1 MIPSFL
7 ATDIRLTAGLSEF
20 TLLFNTWIISS
31 PADNDHQ
38 HYYTWLL
45 PSALGAI
52 IFAISEP
59 LYTFILVRLPIE
71 PAFLALVV
79 PVSQVLTTMLLW
91 DVTGAVELERIRA
104 TNKYIQRAETSKE
117 ARYEAPSVRD
127 SLGFDSVTLKRAQ
140 ELGHNTFWAFVVAHV
155 QHAASTT
162 ASLLFFA
169 QNIDVTHT
177 KSSALHIF
185 LVSSAVVY
193 FGLSRLADYVFARF
207 AELPCYIG
215 ENGLGEPVKQVKN
228 LLWLIVVRAV
238 VRVALGMNAV
248 SGPFSADGAGA
259 EYFFAEASLLNALK
273 GIPGWVWCAVFA
285 LNLCLWGL
293 GGFLEGRAEANVRA
307 ERLD

>member
-7 ATDIRLTAGLSEF
+7 ATAVRLTAGLSEF
-20 TLLFNTWIISS
+20 TLLFNTWIVSS
-31 PADNDHQ
+31 PTDNDSQHQ
-38 HYYTWLL
+38 YTWLL
-45 PSALGAI
+45 PALSAI
-52 IFAISEP
+52 VFAISEP

-104 TNKYIQRAETSKE
+104 ANKYIQRAETAKE
-117 ARYEAPSVRD
+117 SRCEVPAVKE

-140 ELGHNTFWAFVVAHV
+140 ELGHKTFWAFVVAHV

-162 ASLLFFA
+162 ASLLFLA

-177 KSSALHIF
+177 KSTALHIF
-185 LVSSAVVY
+185 LVSSALVY
-193 FGLSRLADYVFARF
+193 FGLSRLADYGFARF
-207 AELPCYIG
+207 AGLPCYIG
-215 ENGLGEPVKQVKN
+215 ENGLGEAVKQVKN
-228 LLWLIVVRAV
+228 LVWLIAVRVV
-238 VRVALGMNAV
+238 VRVALGMNAI
-248 SGPFSADGAGA
+248 SGPFGADGAGV
-259 EYFFAEASLLNALK
+259 EYFFAEASLRDALT

-285 LNLCLWGL
+285 LNLCLCGL
-293 GGFLEGRAEANVRA
+293 GRFLKRRAEADVRA